1 MAINYPESLDTL
13 SNPNS
18 TDKLSNPSHSE
29 QHANAND
36 AIEALQTK
44 VGVDNSADPNSLD
57 YKVNDIFA
65 TLGTLNNS
73 TEIISELLGL
83 EGNNDQIITGIENKT
98 IIDTFAKSAF
108 STVKYVIQII
118 RGSEYYTSELTVL
131 NDSDDLHISES
142 NIVSN
147 NNNNV
152 SLANLTF
159 EENSGIIS
167 LCVTPVSSEV
177 TARYYRTALKK

>member
-1 MAINYPESLDTL
+1 MATNFPETLDTL

-18 TDKLSNPSHSE
+18 TDSLSNPSHSQ

-44 VGVDNSADPNSLD
+44 VGVDNSQDPDSLD
-57 YKVNDIFA
+57 YKVKNISDI
-65 TLGTLNNS
+65 LGSLNNN
-73 TEIISELLGL
+73 TETISELLGL
-83 EGNNDQIITGIENKT
+83 DGNNDQIITGIENKT
-98 IIDTFAKSAF
+98 TLDTFAKSAY
-108 STVKYVIQII
+108 STVKYVLQII
-118 RGSEYYTSELTVL
+118 RGQDYYTSEMTVL
-131 NDSDDLHISES
+131 NDTDNLHISES

-147 NNNNV
+147 NNQ

-177 TARYYRTALKK
+177 TVRYYRTALKQ